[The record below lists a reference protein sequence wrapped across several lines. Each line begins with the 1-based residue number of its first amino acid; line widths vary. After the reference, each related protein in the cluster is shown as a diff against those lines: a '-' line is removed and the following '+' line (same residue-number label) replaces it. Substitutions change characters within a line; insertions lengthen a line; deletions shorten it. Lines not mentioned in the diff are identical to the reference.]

1 MSRLSVSVDPRLL
14 EKARALS
21 GARTKTEAIE
31 IALREYVR
39 HAQLAQLARLRDSDA
54 VSMDVDELRR
64 IRRLSV
70 EGQ

>member
-21 GARTKTEAIE
+21 GARTKTEAIG

-39 HAQLAQLARLRDSDA
+39 HAQLARLARLRDSDA
-54 VSMDVDELRR
+54 VSIDVEDLRR
-64 IRRLSV
+64 IRRLAV